1 MVTGGTFAHARI
13 SGNIDRLLAPAAE
26 RRGCMSL
33 RGFLVEAN
41 EVSSFEPDVMVRCGE
56 MEDTSRRAYD
66 SIVVFEVLSPST
78 MRTDRVLKFERYRAI
93 PTLQQITF
101 VYQDSVRVE
110 SWLRQHGDWREEP
123 VLLLKL
129 EDSLAIP
136 VLGAS
141 LPVTDIYAG
150 VRPGLYLE

>member
-1 MVTGGTFAHARI
+1 
-13 SGNIDRLLAPAAE
+13 
-26 RRGCMSL
+26 
-33 RGFLVEAN
+33 
-41 EVSSFEPDVMVRCGE
+41 
-56 MEDTSRRAYD
+56 
-66 SIVVFEVLSPST
+66 

-93 PTLQQITF
+93 PTLQQIAF

-141 LPVTDIYAG
+141 LPMTDIYAG
-150 VRPGLYLE
+150 VRPGVYLE